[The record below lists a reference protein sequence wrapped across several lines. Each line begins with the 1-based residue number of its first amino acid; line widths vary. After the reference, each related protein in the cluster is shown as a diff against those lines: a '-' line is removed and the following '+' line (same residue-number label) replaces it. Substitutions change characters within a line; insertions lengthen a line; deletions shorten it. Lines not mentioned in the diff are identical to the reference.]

1 MLAYIDIGT
10 PVAIYS
16 DISPDSI
23 IEAEISR
30 ISPYLHEVTRTTRA
44 EIHIDDSGDRLRPG
58 MFVTVDVL
66 YGESDAAP
74 LVPNSAIFRH
84 PRDGRE
90 GMFITDLSEALT
102 NPEAPAGR
110 PDVVMGEPVGP
121 VLVRFVPVDV
131 IARGRMTSGVRGVA
145 EGAWAITLGHNLLS
159 GTDEQQAIVQPMSWE
174 HILDLQQMESRDL
187 LEIIRGKQQIEMGSR
202 RQY

>member
-1 MLAYIDIGT
+1 
-10 PVAIYS
+10 
-16 DISPDSI
+16 
-23 IEAEISR
+23 
-30 ISPYLHEVTRTTRA
+30 
-44 EIHIDDSGDRLRPG
+44 

-66 YGESDAAP
+66 YGESDEAP

-90 GMFITDLSEALT
+90 GMYITDLSEALI
-102 NPEAPAGR
+102 NPEVPAAR

-131 IARGRMTSGVRGVA
+131 IARGRMTSGVSGVA
-145 EGAWAITLGHNLLS
+145 EGIWAVTLGHNLLS
-159 GTDEQQAIVQPMSWE
+159 SADEQQVIVQPMSWE

-187 LEIIRGKQQIEMGSR
+187 LEIIRAKQQTEMSSP